1 MQEKRTNHSPAGKA
15 RTARFAALVCVL
27 AIGASA
33 LAYLKQ
39 MKAESLSTAAQP
51 QIVERPDAD
60 DVLPPAQRNAG
71 RSVDAA
77 KVDEAPRPQPEAPA
91 PGKPAPEAQTSFTI
105 AMPVEGDLVQLYSM
119 DHLSYDPTTRDWR
132 THDGIDI
139 RAAVGADVR
148 AAADGTV
155 ASVEEDK
162 ALGTVVTI
170 RHAGGFLTRYGNL
183 DPGTTV
189 QAGQTVRQGEV
200 IGCVGGSA
208 LMEAG
213 QESHLH
219 FALCAGE
226 ASVNPT
232 DYFAW

>member
-15 RTARFAALVCVL
+15 RTVRFAALVCIL

-39 MKAESLSTAAQP
+39 MKAEPLSTAAQP

-77 KVDEAPRPQPEAPA
+77 KVDEAPRPQPETPA
-91 PGKPAPEAQTSFTI
+91 PGEPAPEAQTSFTI

-155 ASVEEDK
+155 ASVAK
-162 ALGTVVTI
+162 RWA
-170 RHAGGFLTRYGNL
+170 
-183 DPGTTV
+183 P
-189 QAGQTVRQGEV
+189 
-200 IGCVGGSA
+200 S
-208 LMEAG
+208 
-213 QESHLH
+213 
-219 FALCAGE
+219 
-226 ASVNPT
+226 
-232 DYFAW
+232 

>member
-1 MQEKRTNHSPAGKA
+1 MQDKKFIRALAGFFRGRGIYA
-15 RTARFAALVCVL
+15 AALLC
-27 AIGASA
+27 A
-33 LAYLKQ
+33 LAVGVSGVAYFTRARIPEPAAPEAH
-39 MKAESLSTAAQP
+39 AETKP
-51 QIVERPDAD
+51 VIPD
-60 DVLPPAQRNAG
+60 G
-71 RSVDAA
+71 RTVDAA
-77 KVDEAPRPQPEAPA
+77 RLLPETPKPEPEPAPA
-91 PGKPAPEAQTSFTI
+91 PADFRI
-105 AMPVEGDLVQLYSM
+105 IMPVEGDLIRLYSM
-119 DHLSYDPTTRDWR
+119 DHLSYNPTTRDWR

-183 DPGTTV
+183 DPETTV

>member
-15 RTARFAALVCVL
+15 RTVRFAALVCIL

-39 MKAESLSTAAQP
+39 MKAEPLSTAAQP

-77 KVDEAPRPQPEAPA
+77 SVQSEPEQAPA
-91 PGKPAPEAQTSFTI
+91 PAEEQAPEPAAFTI

-183 DPGTTV
+183 DPETTV

-208 LMEAG
+208 LMETG

-219 FALCAGE
+219 FALCAGD